1 MQVLALLALTIYMLI
16 AVFSFYMTFQERR
29 RSGPAGVVYTL
40 GGYVLCLIWPVTVL
54 AILLSPRL
62 RSA

>member
-1 MQVLALLALTIYMLI
+1 MEILALLALTVYALI

-29 RSGPAGVVYTL
+29 RTGSDSAVYTL
-40 GGYVLCLIWPVTVL
+40 AGYLLCLIWPLTVL

>member
-1 MQVLALLALTIYMLI
+1 MEFLTLLALTIYTFI

-29 RSGPAGVVYTL
+29 RTGSDGVAYTL
-40 GGYVLCLIWPVTVL
+40 GGYMLCLIWPLTIL
-54 AILLSPRL
+54 AVLLSPRL

>member
-1 MQVLALLALTIYMLI
+1 MEILTLLALAFYMII

-29 RSGPAGVVYTL
+29 RTGSDGVAYTI
-40 GGYVLCLIWPVTVL
+40 GGYLLCLIWPVTIL
-54 AILLSPRL
+54 AILISPRL

>member
-1 MQVLALLALTIYMLI
+1 MEFLALLALTLYAFI

-29 RSGPAGVVYTL
+29 RTGSDGVAYTI
-40 GGYVLCLIWPVTVL
+40 GGYALCLIWPVTII